1 MAACAPA
8 SLVCVVPASTLR
20 PTLPRVQGAQ
30 RFEGPMLDP
39 SRVWLMTCYARTI
52 ALGRQWLPAEV
63 VGEPGSSPQEDWRVV
78 QLAFVARIT
87 RSAEALAALVPLAAR
102 LDAFNVVRNVL
113 EHVACLAWVA
123 ADPDARFDVWLKK
136 DYMSRMRHDREVQAR
151 QEDLNGEHRPE
162 ERLPESDRLAFE
174 RLVGRVQGKF
184 PETKDMF
191 EQADAHWLGRYPG
204 EFANARPMSLVD
216 QYTYIYDRYS
226 WMAHPRLLGL
236 QAFWAL
242 RGDRVVVHAEEVGEH
257 DHDPLN
263 LGHMIV
269 GQGLLIAA
277 MVAGDDARVRDV
289 VDLLTSNAGLEELA
303 RAGRLVV
310 TEDETGTFKMDVRPD
325 EAS

>member
-1 MAACAPA
+1 VEGDATPG
-8 SLVCVVPASTLR
+8 P
-20 PTLPRVQGAQ
+20 Q
-30 RFEGPMLDP
+30 RFEGPKLDA
-39 SRVWLMTCYARTI
+39 SRVWLMTCYAKTI
-52 ALGRQWLPAEV
+52 AFGRQWLPSEV
-63 VGEPGSSPQEDWRVV
+63 VGDPGSSPQEDWRVI

-113 EHVACLAWVA
+113 EHVACLAWIA
-123 ADPDARFDVWLKK
+123 ADPDTRFEMWLKK
-136 DYMSRMRHDREVQAR
+136 DYMSRMRHDRHVHER
-151 QEDLNGEHRPE
+151 QEDPEGNHRPE
-162 ERLPESDRLAFE
+162 ERLPEADRLAFE
-174 RLVGRVQGKF
+174 RLVGRVHGKF

-191 EQADAHWLGRYPG
+191 EQADTYWLSRYPG
-204 EFANARPMSLVD
+204 ELANARAMSLVD

-236 QAFWAL
+236 QAFWDL
-242 RGDRVVVHAEEVGEH
+242 RGNRVIVHAEEVGEH

-277 MVAGDDARVRDV
+277 MAAGDDGRVQDV

-303 RAGRLVV
+303 RAGRLLV
-310 TEDETGTFKMDVRPD
+310 TEDEAGTFKVDVLPD
-325 EAS
+325 DAR